1 MHAAAAGI
9 TAWGYAHLGLLPGDG
24 VDEAGV
30 AVGHLQRQLHLLQ
43 KLLQVQVLRLLSLP
57 GPPCRGVPAAA
68 ARHPSA
74 GMAPSSVSAE
84 PEGLPHHTAKDLCSF
99 LAKPRKQLPVR
110 KACAKARFSADS

>member
-30 AVGHLQRQLHLLQ
+30 AVGHLQRELHLLQ

-68 ARHPSA
+68 A
-74 GMAPSSVSAE
+74 
-84 PEGLPHHTAKDLCSF
+84 
-99 LAKPRKQLPVR
+99 
-110 KACAKARFSADS
+110 